1 MYPGE
6 RFNSI
11 THLVGAVAAA
21 IGLVVLLV
29 VGAEQGDAWRM
40 TSFAIYGT
48 TLVVLFT
55 LSTLYHSFRAGRKKA
70 IFRRLEHCGI
80 YVLIAGTY
88 TPFGL
93 VTLRESWG
101 LTLLAINWGLAVTG
115 ILYEHLS
122 RDQRRILPV
131 VLYLLMGWLL
141 VVAWVP
147 LARAIAPTGLI
158 LIVLGGLFYSSGI
171 VFYAFDYKWRFFH
184 GIWHLFV
191 LAGSASHY
199 FAILLFVG

>member
-6 RFNSI
+6 RFNSL
-11 THLVGAVAAA
+11 THLAGAIAAA
-21 IGLVVLLV
+21 VGMLVLLEA
-29 VGAEQGDAWRM
+29 GAQRGDVWRII
-40 TSFAIYGT
+40 SFGIYGT

-55 LSTLYHSFRAGRKKA
+55 LSTLYHSLRGPRKA

-93 VTLRESWG
+93 VTLRESLG
-101 LTLLAINWGLAVTG
+101 LLLLAINWGLAITG
-115 ILYEHLS
+115 IIYEHVS
-122 RDQRRILPV
+122 GDERRVFPV
-131 VLYLLMGWLL
+131 ILYLLMGWLL
-141 VVAWVP
+141 IVAWTPLKQALAPMGLALVVA
-147 LARAIAPTGLI
+147 
-158 LIVLGGLFYSSGI
+158 GGLLYTSGI
-171 VFYAFDYKWRFFH
+171 LFYIFDKKRRFFH